1 MNSAARQLSSSLEPD
16 QPYWPHDTSREPVY
30 TIGKVL
36 DVLCGEFPSLNAPK
50 LRMLEKFGIV
60 MPARMANGYR
70 GYSQADLERLRY
82 ALRIQRDSFLPLENI
97 GENLAILDR
106 GGEPP
111 AVEPV
116 ARVVASHG
124 VLEELPP
131 TSRLTVRQ
139 LMDYTGVD
147 AEDLDAMVKAKLIS
161 PDLSGRFPYPAIH
174 VVAAVTQLQA
184 AGIGLR
190 NLRPARSAANS
201 ALDLIEAATFS
212 GRHKSNA
219 AAKER
224 ARAQAYDLAKG
235 LSTLVEALISQ
246 GVEEI
251 T

>member
-1 MNSAARQLSSSLEPD
+1 M
-16 QPYWPHDTSREPVY
+16 
-30 TIGKVL
+30 
-36 DVLCGEFPSLNAPK
+36 
-50 LRMLEKFGIV
+50 
-60 MPARMANGYR
+60 
-70 GYSQADLERLRY
+70 
-82 ALRIQRDSFLPLENI
+82 
-97 GENLAILDR
+97 
-106 GGEPP
+106 
-111 AVEPV
+111 EPV